1 MKKLIV
7 KLMAFIF
14 FLPAVNASAEVTPV
28 MQRRCNE
35 MFLSTPVNI
44 EINYDLGE
52 LKYDNSKN
60 YDELAKLFSEHNNG
74 NKAENTVNGLTV
86 QNGYFRLTMDIEN
99 RTIVSGYKCYYP
111 AKITIDTGFND
122 STIYLA
128 KSLKSGTCRFELTKR
143 HEYTHLA
150 LGKVGLMAQVQL
162 LKTALPAII
171 KKQGATVSGEDK
183 DKVEREMF
191 ASYNKAIGDLRQV
204 MTNITTSEQ
213 QKLDT
218 KQNYIKETA
227 LCAKN

>member
-1 MKKLIV
+1 MKKAMAKLI
-7 KLMAFIF
+7 AFIF
-14 FLPAVNASAEVTPV
+14 LLPTAEASAEVTPV

-35 MFLSTPVNI
+35 IFLSNQVNI

-60 YDELAKLFSEHNNG
+60 YEELAKLFSEHNNG

-111 AKITIDTGFND
+111 AKITVDIGFND

-128 KSLKSGTCRFELTKR
+128 NSLRSGTCRFELTKR

-150 LGKVGLMAQVQL
+150 LGKAGLMAQVQL
-162 LKTALPAII
+162 LKTALPTII
-171 KKQGATVSGEDK
+171 KNQGASVSEDDK

-191 ASYNKAIGDLRQV
+191 ASYNKAISDLRQV
-204 MTNITTSEQ
+204 MANITTLEQ

-227 LCAKN
+227 LCTKN